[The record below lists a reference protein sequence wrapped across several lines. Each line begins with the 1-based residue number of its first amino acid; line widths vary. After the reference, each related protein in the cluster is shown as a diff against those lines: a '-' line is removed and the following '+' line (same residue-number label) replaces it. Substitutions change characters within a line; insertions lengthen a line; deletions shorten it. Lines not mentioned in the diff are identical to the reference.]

1 MKKQDSTKERLKYLE
16 YKVNHKDTPTSEKFA
31 IIDFYINH
39 AGLFGNELKP
49 IKFLKELGKLTTELN
64 PPTKKS

>member
-1 MKKQDSTKERLKYLE
+1 MKKQYSTKERLKYLE

-49 IKFLKELGKLTTELN
+49 IKFL
-64 PPTKKS
+64 